1 MQGRGEPA
9 SGQELIPDR
18 TAALQPRR
26 RWRSAWIA
34 AAGTLLI
41 TLVAVLWPMTSAP
54 SALVPIALVQAIPAA
69 RTPAVGALFAVSGGR
84 LGSHFCT
91 ASVVDSPAGNL
102 IVTAAHCLGAYPDAA
117 SGALAFVPAYDKG
130 AAPYGVWEVT
140 RVFVDSA
147 WASFADPDHDVAF
160 LTVAQRRGGKAIE
173 EVTGGERLGID
184 QPSRAVVRVSG
195 YPNTQDEP
203 ISCQNRTLAF
213 SSTQL
218 EFDCDHFTDGT
229 SGSPFLIDTGAAM
242 GGAMVIGVIGGYQE
256 GGDSADISYAAAFGR
271 DVEALYETAVAGS

>member
-1 MQGRGEPA
+1 MQGRGELA
-9 SGQELIPDR
+9 SGQELIPYR
-18 TAALQPRR
+18 PAALQPRR

-34 AAGTLLI
+34 AAVTLLM
-41 TLVAVLWPMTSAP
+41 TLVAVLWPMTAAP
-54 SALVPIALVQAIPAA
+54 SALVPMALVQAIPAA
-69 RTPAVGALFAVSGGR
+69 RTPAVGALFSVSGGR

-102 IVTAAHCLGAYPDAA
+102 ILTAAHCLAAYPGAGF
-117 SGALAFVPAYDKG
+117 GALAFVPAYDKG
-130 AAPYGVWEVT
+130 AAPYGVWKVT

-147 WASFADPDHDVAF
+147 WASSADPDHDVAF
-160 LTVAQRRGGKAIE
+160 LTVAHPRGGKTIE

-184 QPSRAVVRVSG
+184 QPSGAVVRVSG

-218 EFDCDHFTDGT
+218 EFDCDHFTNGT
-229 SGSPFLIDTGAAM
+229 SGSPFLIDTGAAI
-242 GGAMVIGVIGGYQE
+242 GGVTVIGVIGGYQE
-256 GGDSADISYAAAFGR
+256 GGDSADISYAAVFGR
-271 DVEALYETAVAGS
+271 DVKALYETAVAGS